1 MTGEGVESEGERLH
15 MRSITPGR
23 ETRAGWLHTVVLGE
37 GKKRQIRRMFAAAGA
52 TVLRLQRVA
61 MGPLKLGDLQSGAW
75 RHLTGSEVARLKAA
89 AFRDSSE
96 NEMSVETGSDDHD

>member
-1 MTGEGVESEGERLH
+1 MDKTYQVWSSIPLEPAALDRMIREGVESEGERLH

-23 ETRAGWLHTVVLGE
+23 KTRAGWLHTVVLGE

-61 MGPLKLGDLQSGAW
+61 MGPLRLGELKSGAW
-75 RHLTGSEVARLKAA
+75 RILTPGEVARLKAL
-89 AFRDSSE
+89 
-96 NEMSVETGSDDHD
+96 